1 MRFRRHAKHYLTM
14 ARPCMPSTL
23 VRLKNWFQRID
34 RRQNRSDELTSQC
47 ASHPVI
53 SSGAY
58 ADGDDD
64 GKRPIEQQNMMV
76 VLKRI
81 VHVEAKVT
89 KKSNN
94 NSSS

>member
-1 MRFRRHAKHYLTM
+1 MRFRRHPKHYLTM

-23 VRLKNWFQRID
+23 VRPLNWFQRID
-34 RRQNRSDELTSQC
+34 RCQNRSDELTSQC

-58 ADGDDD
+58 ADGDDN
-64 GKRPIEQQNMMV
+64 GKRPMEQQNMMV